1 MAEYKVK
8 LIMSEQ
14 YIINAESKDEAEQ
27 KAREKLGCD
36 YLIDNV
42 EIKTTDEQCEITD
55 MCEWIKY
62 DYRTIV
68 PKNHD
73 ADNPYWR
80 IPENMD
86 KLKYCPYCGKEI
98 VIK

>member
-1 MAEYKVK
+1 M
-8 LIMSEQ
+8 
-14 YIINAESKDEAEQ
+14 
-27 KAREKLGCD
+27 R
-36 YLIDNV
+36 LIDADKFRRYAHEQLESDKCYTAD
-42 EIKTTDEQCEITD
+42 EILVMIDEQPTEIDT
-55 MCEWIKY
+55 CEWIKY

-98 VIK
+98 VVK